1 MIQIAALLVS
11 YIPSI
16 LIYFFLRNIRKEKE
30 YRSTCRKLILRG
42 MLTTTGV
49 VLFSLVCSLLWASS
63 GLSKVN
69 RLLSEAFRTFI
80 LASLSEE
87 TMKYLSASKTVKKE
101 KATVSWL
108 DEICWFGIVGI
119 GFNLFESFAYMFT
132 TNVIEILV
140 RGITGLHTAYALFMG
155 YYMGKYQRTKE
166 RKYWVLGFF
175 FPVFLHGLY
184 DFSLSD
190 DLLEI
195 NDNFVF
201 LPFIVIAVS
210 LYILI
215 HMLLLVKKARTDP
228 EYTKPLFGQATE
240 ESGTEESVEQIR

>member
-1 MIQIAALLVS
+1 MIQVAALLVS

-16 LIYFFLRNIRKEKE
+16 AIYFFLRNIRKEEE
-30 YRSTCRKLILRG
+30 YRRTCRKLLFG
-42 MLTTTGV
+42 GLPVTAGV
-49 VLFSLVCSLLWASS
+49 VLFSLTCTLLWAMS
-63 GLSKVN
+63 GLSEVHP
-69 RLLSEAFRTFI
+69 LLSEAFRTFI

-87 TMKYLSASKTVKKE
+87 TMKYLRASKTVKKE
-101 KATVSWL
+101 KASVSWL

-119 GFNLFESFAYMFT
+119 GFNLLESFVYMLT

-140 RGITGLHTAYALFMG
+140 RGITGLHTAYALYMG
-155 YYMGKYQRTKE
+155 YNMGKYHRTNEK
-166 RKYWVLGFF
+166 KYWYRGFF
-175 FPVFLHGLY
+175 VPVLLHGLY

-190 DLLEI
+190 DLMAI

-215 HMLLLVKKARTDP
+215 RMLLLVKKARTDT
-228 EYTKPLFGQATE
+228 EYTEPLFDL
-240 ESGTEESVEQIR
+240 SKNESV